1 MSGRLSG
8 IYRIHEQR
16 GLTDTLPLFGVQAV
30 KQSVTF
36 DEAFSHT
43 YATAG
48 YKRRHHTFDLT
59 MGGILTWQRIRSQ
72 LTPYPE
78 VAGHY
83 TNDLQWRS
91 GRFYAQP
98 SYRFIYG
105 KWNIRTSFAVNSLHT
120 DYSGRR
126 NRHTYINP
134 HMRVIFDSKSGL
146 KLSAGYSRN
155 VRYGNL
161 DGMETGYMMTRYNT
175 FSRGIDQLQRKATQ
189 TIDVDATYKTFSQFL
204 TE

>member
-1 MSGRLSG
+1 
-8 IYRIHEQR
+8 
-16 GLTDTLPLFGVQAV
+16 
-30 KQSVTF
+30 
-36 DEAFSHT
+36 
-43 YATAG
+43 
-48 YKRRHHTFDLT
+48 

-78 VAGHY
+78 MAGHY

-175 FSRGIDQLQRKATQ
+175 FSRGIDQLQRKAIQ
-189 TIDVDATYKTFSQFL
+189 TIDVDATYKKIGRAHV
-204 TE
+204 